1 MEVWETAVSHP
12 ALSAGQARAG
22 GGRREPGG
30 GLIRRGAAA
39 ALAAL
44 MEPRSIP
51 AGDAPPRRASPR
63 EGGRRKRTSFSKAQL
78 ELLVRTFE
86 KQPYPGIALREQLS
100 GLTDIPESRIQVWF
114 QNRRAR
120 QLNRK
125 KSEGAQPPQA
135 AAAKEERGH
144 CGGGGQLRGL
154 GTEQALQPGLPGDN
168 QSCPGQP
175 LPWSGPQ
182 YARLDAH
189 WRSFGVPGQTSSHFG
204 LDYMGKGEQ
213 FGVGT
218 VGGAP
223 QHSLPAQQAQD
234 YLYLKKSCPENYYAD
249 VFQPCTEDYLYL
261 AAKDNTY
268 SKPVLSYLNADQ
280 GLVDETYSYI
290 KPNTSPFSSSSI
302 PSCGEGESM
311 LELKQ
316 LRHSSPHFAASEAS
330 PPSVPAKHEGRYQ
343 GMCAAPD
350 PLYGQQLLGTVSDYE
365 PHWLGMRN
373 EMLGNGFDSLLE
385 QNGEQGGL
393 QSYLFA
399 LGGQNSAC
407 HT

>member
-30 GLIRRGAAA
+30 GLIRCGVAAA
-39 ALAAL
+39 VRAL
-44 MEPRSIP
+44 MEPRSVP
-51 AGDAPPRRASPR
+51 TAQVPPGQVPR
-63 EGGRRKRTSFSKAQL
+63 DGGRRKRTSFSKAQL

-125 KSEGAQPPQA
+125 KSEGALPTQP
-135 AAAKEERGH
+135 AAAKEQRGH
-144 CGGGGQLRGL
+144 CGGGCQPRLL
-154 GTEQALQPGLPGDN
+154 ASELNLQPGGN
-168 QSCPGQP
+168 QSCSGQP

-182 YARLDAH
+182 YARLDTH
-189 WRSFGVPGQTSSHFG
+189 FRSFGVPSHAPSHFG
-204 LDYMGKGEQ
+204 VDYAGKGEQ
-213 FGVGT
+213 FGAGAVGS
-218 VGGAP
+218 AP
-223 QHSLPAQQAQD
+223 QRSLPVQQAQD
-234 YLYLKKSCPENYYAD
+234 YPYLKKSYPENYYAD
-249 VFQPCTEDYLYL
+249 VFQQCTEDYLYL
-261 AAKDNTY
+261 AAKENTY
-268 SKPVLSYLNADQ
+268 SKPVLNYLNADQ
-280 GLVDETYSYI
+280 GLVDETYSYT
-290 KPNTSPFSSSSI
+290 KPNSSPFSNSSI
-302 PSCGEGESM
+302 PSCGEGEPM
-311 LELKQ
+311 LEVKQ
-316 LRHSSPHFAASEAS
+316 MRHSSPQFAACEPS

-350 PLYGQQLLGTVSDYE
+350 PLYGQQLLGSVGDYD

-373 EMLGNGFDSLLE
+373 EILGSGLDSLLE
-385 QNGEQGGL
+385 QTGEQGGP
-393 QSYLFA
+393 QSYLFP

-407 HT
+407 HLGHT

>member
-1 MEVWETAVSHP
+1 
-12 ALSAGQARAG
+12 
-22 GGRREPGG
+22 
-30 GLIRRGAAA
+30 
-39 ALAAL
+39 
-44 MEPRSIP
+44 MEPRSLP
-51 AGDAPPRRASPR
+51 ADEAPPRRAAPR

-125 KSEGAQPPQA
+125 KSEGALPTQP

-144 CGGGGQLRGL
+144 CGGGCQPRGL
-154 GTEQALQPGLPGDN
+154 GPELTLQPGLPGAN
-168 QSCPGQP
+168 QSCSGQP

-182 YARLDAH
+182 YMRLDTH
-189 WRSFGVPGQTSSHFG
+189 FRNFGVPGQTLSHFG

-213 FGVGT
+213 FGAGT
-218 VGGAP
+218 VGSAP
-223 QHSLPAQQAQD
+223 QHSLSEQQTQD
-234 YLYLKKSCPENYYAD
+234 YPYLKKSFPENYYAD
-249 VFQPCTEDYLYL
+249 VFQPCTEDYLHL
-261 AAKDNTY
+261 AAKENMY
-268 SKPVLSYLNADQ
+268 SKPVLNYLNADQ

-290 KPNTSPFSSSSI
+290 KPNTSPFSNSSI
-302 PSCGEGESM
+302 PSCGKGDFM

-316 LRHSSPHFAASEAS
+316 MRHSPPEFAASEAS

-343 GMCAAPD
+343 GTCAAPD
-350 PLYGQQLLGTVSDYE
+350 PLYGQQLLGTVSDYD

-373 EMLGNGFDSLLE
+373 EILGNGLDSLLE
-385 QNGEQGGL
+385 QNGEQGGP

-407 HT
+407 HLGHT